1 MVERLPDMSRLE
13 RFYPKIL
20 AKSKLD
26 RILSSIES
34 NKDSSINIVDMPTE
48 GEVGGQQ
55 GIQEGFTREFPA
67 GEIEDS
73 PDGTMETLYRRP
85 RQASTKWYKGVGDS
99 ELALLKEN
107 GIPGY
112 VGDRSVA
119 MAYTDPSCYVE
130 TENTYLVEIT
140 TDELPPLSQ
149 YTKLQEHEFGDYM
162 PDFMKGKAVDLSTD
176 TEKVAWIGY
185 PVDWKVVETF
195 NCKTAEIGEELT
207 QLTTGPEFDQFKR
220 PRQAQLQFKEGDII
234 ELIND
239 PGRGSGIIINNNPK
253 QQRRGYLWQT
263 AFYPWTE
270 ENIKNYRETYDEPD
284 GMPLPRVTWSPE
296 NQIRLSTQP
305 LHPELIRH
313 YSKYTSKIAEI
324 GQELT
329 QLTTEREKSKVKQQ
343 ETQHGLWNESYS
355 DENSFEDPDLKL
367 GENSDDDSV
376 DPLEQQTYEPYAQ
389 GTGPLNPRYEDSGKR
404 YDIVLHSSRVAKEE
418 INPNKGPSQIWIA
431 VDLDGTIL
439 EPPPGDIYEKDGK
452 NMFGEPK
459 PGARE
464 AMYEMIDGGARVSV
478 YTART
483 YFAKTKEQEDSL
495 LFDIENV
502 LVENDIPFTD
512 VYVGNKPPAMVY
524 VDDRAI
530 RFDNNWDEVLKSINK
545 KEAQIQ
551 FTADQLIRLY
561 ELEYKIDQ
569 LNKRKKQLGGW
580 IEDSIQ
586 NKILQWEEELNNILK
601 IAINTMYAVY
611 KDWMEIHTGFIDDE
625 MVHNYTANEVNTI
638 MKKEYP
644 QYEED
649 SEEYDEIFAMLFDN
663 IIKQTY
669 ETIQTGGIPP
679 SIIKVYNELESGI
692 TGDTGQDIILFQKA
706 LTTAHQSGNMSEY
719 LAEMTNITT
728 DLLNDLTA
736 GKYIPEWD
744 AELSKIANDLVK
756 DTVNFQGIDIDIEWP
771 SGSIRSYEGDDT
783 YVTHMKADYGY
794 ARGVEG
800 NDGEELDIYLADRE
814 STSPVAFIIE
824 QLDGEGNYD
833 EDKIVLGV
841 ESEGEAADIY
851 LEHMP
856 SYALGDI
863 REVPIE
869 RLRNA
874 LYGKPED
881 RRGQEDQVPSE
892 EKEATKTWPEDDI
905 FENEFTD
912 GTEDRENRD
921 IPRPEEKEKATYRN
935 ALKVSL

>member
-1 MVERLPDMSRLE
+1 MNNFKPDIVITNNELSKKFIKNSCFIPFDDDWDAVLDTVRDRLKKKANRKIFAKAPNGEKRVYKVEGHPDVIKRLDLMLEAMNKMGEWGCSRG
-13 RFYPKIL
+13 IV
-20 AKSKLD
+20 
-26 RILSSIES
+26 LSI
-34 NKDSSINIVDMPTE
+34 
-48 GEVGGQQ
+48 
-55 GIQEGFTREFPA
+55 
-67 GEIEDS
+67 
-73 PDGTMETLYRRP
+73 DG
-85 RQASTKWYKGVGDS
+85 D
-99 ELALLKEN
+99 
-107 GIPGY
+107 
-112 VGDRSVA
+112 
-119 MAYTDPSCYVE
+119 
-130 TENTYLVEIT
+130 
-140 TDELPPLSQ
+140 
-149 YTKLQEHEFGDYM
+149 
-162 PDFMKGKAVDLSTD
+162 
-176 TEKVAWIGY
+176 
-185 PVDWKVVETF
+185 
-195 NCKTAEIGEELT
+195 
-207 QLTTGPEFDQFKR
+207 GPEFLYVEGTEYKLD
-220 PRQAQLQFKEGDII
+220 KESFNK
-234 ELIND
+234 EL
-239 PGRGSGIIINNNPK
+239 NN
-253 QQRRGYLWQT
+253 
-263 AFYPWTE
+263 
-270 ENIKNYRETYDEPD
+270 
-284 GMPLPRVTWSPE
+284 
-296 NQIRLSTQP
+296 
-305 LHPELIRH
+305 
-313 YSKYTSKIAEI
+313 
-324 GQELT
+324 
-329 QLTTEREKSKVKQQ
+329 
-343 ETQHGLWNESYS
+343 
-355 DENSFEDPDLKL
+355 EDVHIYHL
-367 GENSDDDSV
+367 ESV
-376 DPLEQQTYEPYAQ
+376 DE
-389 GTGPLNPRYEDSGKR
+389 
-404 YDIVLHSSRVAKEE
+404 
-418 INPNKGPSQIWIA
+418 
-431 VDLDGTIL
+431 
-439 EPPPGDIYEKDGK
+439 
-452 NMFGEPK
+452 
-459 PGARE
+459 
-464 AMYEMIDGGARVSV
+464 
-478 YTART
+478 
-483 YFAKTKEQEDSL
+483 
-495 LFDIENV
+495 
-502 LVENDIPFTD
+502 
-512 VYVGNKPPAMVY
+512 
-524 VDDRAI
+524 
-530 RFDNNWDEVLKSINK
+530 INK

-744 AELSKIANDLVK
+744 AELSKIANDPVK